1 MKNPKYRT
9 IIVTD
14 FELSMLESIPEYK
27 LGTDSQTWKAANV
40 LKRILKGI
48 NSKTMNLQCIATS
61 PNPKH
66 KLTSP

>member
-40 LKRILKGI
+40 LKRILKRNKLEDDEPAVHCYI
-48 NSKTMNLQCIATS
+48 TESKT
-61 PNPKH
+61 
-66 KLTSP
+66 